1 MTLADQRARERM
13 TTALGSTLFVEA
25 GAGSGKTTLLVDR
38 IVALV
43 RKGTPLRHIA
53 AVTFTDKAAT
63 ELCDRVRVKLEA
75 AGETGALDEL
85 DGAAIGTLH
94 SFARRI
100 LTEHPIEA
108 GLPPLF
114 EVLDDLGSR
123 IAADRRWDELQT
135 RLLQDPEAAPMLRL
149 GFAAGLKLDHLRTLA
164 HQLDANWDLVDERL
178 VTAPEPTAPCV
189 DVSLL
194 RTMAKKLL
202 LRREECT
209 APTDKLRLRLDQ
221 LEAWLRSTE
230 HADDAALLELL
241 GTLPKSGKIGRKSSW
256 SCPIDEIRADLAA
269 FHDAGIRIR
278 AQANDRVLRSL
289 LPRLAQ
295 PTLSSA
301 RRRVA
306 EGRLQFHDLLVLS
319 RELVRSNAEVRHQ
332 LAQQYQRL
340 LLDESQDTDPIQ
352 VELAVRIAAG
362 AAADQDNWRNIPVPE
377 GSLFFVGDAKQSIY
391 RFRRADIRTYLEA
404 RKSLGETVALTTN
417 FRSTREILGWVNDV
431 FGRLI
436 IETPDAQPAY
446 LPLDPPP
453 DLPEWAAADG
463 PPVVVLGAA
472 AHADKPTANQ
482 VRQRE
487 AHDIAA
493 LVVRAVREG
502 WRVRERTLSLADITI
517 LAPSRTSIGGLEQAL
532 DEAGIPYRT
541 EAATF
546 VYSSFE
552 VRELLLCAKA
562 VDDPTDQLAVVA
574 TLRAPM
580 FGCSDADLWRWK
592 SGGGSWNLFA
602 RPPEVGVVA
611 DGLAQLRLWARSRS
625 VRAPSELLE
634 DIVERRRLLE
644 AAVDSPRYR
653 ETWRRLRFVV
663 DQARA
668 WSESEHGS
676 LREYLHWAA
685 GQADDSA
692 RVSETVLPETDT
704 DAVRITTIHAS
715 KGLEFPFVI
724 VAGLSSS
731 GSNQRPPVLWPADG
745 GCELKLAAELTTL
758 GYHDADTDERRF
770 EACEDTRLLYVACT
784 RAQDHLA
791 VSLHRSDGRRCP
803 AAVLADVCQHAHHE
817 SWTAPA
823 IVELLHRAAPRPADP
838 LPTWDRWI
846 ATHNAALAN
855 GRRREAES
863 ATDIAH
869 GRAATELPI
878 FARQGLAKQP
888 RDLELPPWTKG
899 RYGTAIGR
907 AVHGVLQSVDLATG
921 DDLDELAASQAV
933 AEGVRDAT
941 PDIANAARA
950 ALDSPIIK
958 RAAQRPHW
966 RETYVGTVVDGTL
979 IEGYVDLLFRDDDG
993 LVLIDYKT
1001 DAATTAD
1008 TIAVYQTQL
1017 TVYARAISDAAGEPV
1032 TRALLLFLRP
1042 SGAVEHLVVVNA
1054 PPIPVPRRAETTS

>member
-1 MTLADQRARERM
+1 VTLADQHVRDRM
-13 TTALGSTLFVEA
+13 TTALDSTLFVEA
-25 GAGSGKTTLLVDR
+25 GAGSGKTTVLVDR

-43 RKGTPLRHIA
+43 RNGTPLRHIA
-53 AVTFTDKAAT
+53 AVTFTEKAAS
-63 ELCDRVRVKLEA
+63 ELRDRVRVKLET
-75 AGETGALDEL
+75 AGEAGALDEL

-94 SFARRI
+94 SFARRV
-100 LTEHPIEA
+100 LSEHPIES

-123 IAADRRWDELQT
+123 VAADRRWNELQT
-135 RLLQDPEAAPMLRL
+135 RLLHDPDAAPVLRL

-178 VTAPEPTAPCV
+178 ATAPEPAAPRV
-189 DVSLL
+189 DISQL
-194 RTMAKKLL
+194 RTMASRLL
-202 LRREECT
+202 FRREECT
-209 APTDKLRLRLDQ
+209 APTDKLRVRLDE

-230 HADDAALLELL
+230 DADDAALLELL
-241 GTLPKSGKIGRKSSW
+241 GTLPRAGRIGQKSSW
-256 SCPIDEIRADLAA
+256 SCPIDEIRADFAA
-269 FHDAGIRIR
+269 VHDAGIRIR
-278 AQANDRVLRSL
+278 AQVIDRVLRSL
-289 LPRLAQ
+289 LPRIAH
-295 PTLSSA
+295 PTLSA
-301 RRRVA
+301 AQQRVA

-319 RELVRSNAEVRHQ
+319 RQLVRGNGEVRQQ

-362 AAADQDNWRNIPVPE
+362 ASAEQDNWRNVRVPE
-377 GSLFFVGDAKQSIY
+377 GALFFVGDAKQSIY

-417 FRSTREILGWVNDV
+417 FRSTREILNWINDV

-436 IETPDAQPAY
+436 IETADAQPAY

-453 DLPEWAAADG
+453 ELPEWAAEDG
-463 PPVVVLGAA
+463 PPVVVLGAT
-472 AHADKPTANQ
+472 AHADKPTADQ

-493 LVVRAVREG
+493 LVARAVRED
-502 WRVRERTLSLADITI
+502 WRTKERALSLADITI

-532 DEAGIPYRT
+532 SEAGIPYRT

-546 VYSSFE
+546 VYSASE

-592 SGGGSWNLFA
+592 ASGGSWNLVA
-602 RPPEVGVVA
+602 HPKQVGVVA
-611 DGLAQLRLWARSRS
+611 DGLAQLREWARSRS
-625 VRAPSELLE
+625 LRAPSELLE
-634 DIVERRRLLE
+634 EILERRRVLE
-644 AAVDSPRYR
+644 TAVDSPRYR

-676 LREYLHWAA
+676 LREYLRWAA

-692 RVSETVLPETDT
+692 RVTETVLPETDT

-724 VAGLSSS
+724 VAGMSSA

-745 GCELKLAAELTTL
+745 GCELKLGAGLTTL
-758 GYHDADTDERRF
+758 GYQDADTDERRF

-784 RAQDHLA
+784 RAQYHLA
-791 VSLHRSDGRRCP
+791 LSLHRTEGRPCP
-803 AAVLADVCQHAHHE
+803 AAVLADACQDRHHE
-817 SWTAPA
+817 AWTAPA
-823 IVELLHRAAPRPADP
+823 ITERLHRATPPLVDP
-838 LPTWDRWI
+838 PPTWERWI
-846 ATHNAALAN
+846 AAHNAALAN

-888 RDLELPPWTKG
+888 RDIELPPWAKG

-921 DDLDELAASQAV
+921 DDLDELSASQAV

-941 PDIANAARA
+941 RDVANAARA
-950 ALDSPIIK
+950 ALDSAIIK
-958 RAAQRPHW
+958 RAARRPHW
-966 RETYVGTVVDGTL
+966 RETYVGTIVDGTL
-979 IEGYVDLLFRDDDG
+979 IEGYVDLLFRDDNG

-1001 DAATTAD
+1001 DAAITAD
-1008 TIAVYQTQL
+1008 AVAAYQTQL
-1017 TVYARAISDAAGEPV
+1017 AVYARAISDATGEPV

-1042 SGAVEHLVVVNA
+1042 SGAMEHAVAVA
-1054 PPIPVPRRAETTS
+1054 R